1 MSNYS
6 PRKVCRILNVARS
19 SYYYRKHHKQRS
31 VIKDEERKNVERVFI
46 ENHRSFG
53 RRLIKKLLQREG
65 INYSERK
72 IAKIFK
78 ELDIKSPYG
87 RKKGKNVYTS
97 ESTEKYISENLF
109 AQLSKESKAAE
120 EIWSMDFTE
129 QKTSGKKQYIC
140 GIISVTRKIL
150 VGYAIGEKC
159 DSNLAITAINRAVVQ
174 YGQPY
179 MIMTDRG
186 SQFTSKAFYDIMQE
200 NNIIHSMS
208 RPHTPTDN
216 RYIETFWKTMKT
228 EIGKTKHLTPAL
240 YRLVIDYY
248 VNYYNT
254 LRPHSSLNYLTPIE
268 YNLKIVI

>member
-1 MSNYS
+1 M
-6 PRKVCRILNVARS
+6 
-19 SYYYRKHHKQRS
+19 
-31 VIKDEERKNVERVFI
+31 ERVFI
-46 ENHRSFG
+46 ENNRSFG
-53 RRLIKKLLQREG
+53 RRLIKTLLKREG

-72 IAKIFK
+72 IARIFK
-78 ELDIKSPYG
+78 ELGLKSPYG

-97 ESTEKYISENLF
+97 KNTEKYISENLF
-109 AQLSKESKAAE
+109 AQLSKAIIATQ

-129 QKTSGKKQYIC
+129 QKINGKKEYIC

-159 DSNLAITAINRAVVQ
+159 DSNLAITAIERAIAV
-174 YGQPY
+174 YGQPN

-186 SQFTSKAFYDIMQE
+186 PQFTSKAFYDIMQE
-200 NNIIHSMS
+200 KKIKHSMS

-228 EIGKTKHLTPAL
+228 EIGKTCYLTPTL

-248 VNYYNT
+248 INYYNT
-254 LRPHSSLNYLTPIE
+254 LRPHSSLNYKTPLE
-268 YNLKIVI
+268 YNLKTVI